1 MIAPAVKMATALDPY
16 VVRVVFADG
25 EVRDVDIEPLLGGPI
40 FEELREPRSFAQV
53 EVDEYGETIVWPNGA
68 DLDPDVLYGLA
79 EPPSGAGATRQ
90 HSRIALDAIS
100 TALSFQAGRGSSPRA
115 AARPRGRSTNQSRA
129 AKATSTRTARSGG
142 PFEVGVDPVSLTS

>member
-1 MIAPAVKMATALDPY
+1 VIAPAVKMATALDPY

-79 EPPSGAGATRQ
+79 EPPSGPA
-90 HSRIALDAIS
+90 
-100 TALSFQAGRGSSPRA
+100 PRVSI
-115 AARPRGRSTNQSRA
+115 PDRA
-129 AKATSTRTARSGG
+129 
-142 PFEVGVDPVSLTS
+142 